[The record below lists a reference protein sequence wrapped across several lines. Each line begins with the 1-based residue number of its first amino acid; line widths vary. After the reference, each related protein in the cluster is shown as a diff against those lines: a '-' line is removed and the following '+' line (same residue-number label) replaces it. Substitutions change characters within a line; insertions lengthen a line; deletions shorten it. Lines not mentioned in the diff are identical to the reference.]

1 MPNYALVTGGSRGIG
16 RAICLKLAE
25 QGFNL
30 LINYRSNLE
39 RAQQTLTEVREFG
52 VEAELIPFDIGDSKA
67 VKEQLGGWVKE
78 NPDKFI
84 EVLVNNAGV
93 RRDNLMIFMKEE
105 EWEEVINTNLNS
117 FFYVTKQVLRKMLTK
132 KSGSIINVSSQSGST
147 GWKGQVNYSA
157 AKSGLFGATK
167 SLAIELGTKNVRINT
182 ITPGFIK
189 TEMIEEIPEDQYKE
203 IVALKR
209 FGTADEV
216 ANLVAF
222 LASDRSSYVNG
233 QVITID
239 GGYHPGF

>member
-25 QGFNL
+25 EGFNL
-30 LINYRSNLE
+30 LINYRSNRE

-52 VEAELIPFDIGDSKA
+52 VEAQLIPFDIGDSKA
-67 VKEQLGGWVKE
+67 VREQLGGWIQS

-167 SLAIELGTKNVRINT
+167 SLAIELGTKNIRINS

>member
-39 RAQQTLTEVREFG
+39 RAQNTLSEVQAFG

-67 VKEQLGGWVKE
+67 VREHLGGWVQR

-182 ITPGFIK
+182 ITPGQGECNPHPYRLKDFCFI
-189 TEMIEEIPEDQYKE
+189 
-203 IVALKR
+203 LK
-209 FGTADEV
+209 
-216 ANLVAF
+216 
-222 LASDRSSYVNG
+222 
-233 QVITID
+233 
-239 GGYHPGF
+239 